1 MKKVG
6 NPTARPANHR
16 RMKLKPD
23 QSRQQ
28 QDALRALYGSKP
40 AKQDKPA

>member
-1 MKKVG
+1 MKKNGIPRSPSG
-6 NPTARPANHR
+6 NPR

-28 QDALRALYGSKP
+28 QDALRALYGAKPVKQGKP
-40 AKQDKPA
+40 A